1 MEDLQFVERKCRFC
15 GGTLVAQPERTTTQF
30 VFFRSSVRLK
40 FEQFQLIVG
49 DGVFV
54 DRVAALNRLL

>member
-1 MEDLQFVERKCRFC
+1 MFLEPDNYEFVTVLGCKPMPKIDRDTDESSHEC
-15 GGTLVAQPERTTTQF
+15 
-30 VFFRSSVRLK
+30 SSVRLK

>member
-1 MEDLQFVERKCRFC
+1 MHHKCAGHANDTGDRRD
-15 GGTLVAQPERTTTQF
+15 VADEIEVKLF
-30 VFFRSSVRLK
+30 ISSVRLK